1 MDSEKTRQDGGSGG
15 ARPEGT
21 EARRNEASAAWQ
33 PLARLVADCEH
44 LLAEVVCVKVRN
56 LVVAAD
62 AVGSVGNAQRCPQGG
77 QAASLSCSFLCSRR
91 SSMFR

>member
-1 MDSEKTRQDGGSGG
+1 MTKERRDRASEERI
-15 ARPEGT
+15 ARGM
-21 EARRNEASAAWQ
+21 S
-33 PLARLVADCEH
+33 
-44 LLAEVVCVKVRN
+44 VVCVKVRN